1 MVGSETLQPSQAGQ
15 CTFRQRRLARPKNSS
30 QETGCKDCVAVA
42 VLTKTGGKLP
52 MNDDVSVS
60 SYRGGKVRVER
71 DVQGVVPVHSWVIES
86 AGTDV
91 GSKLKRKKV
100 N

>member
-1 MVGSETLQPSQAGQ
+1 
-15 CTFRQRRLARPKNSS
+15 
-30 QETGCKDCVAVA
+30 
-42 VLTKTGGKLP
+42 

-100 N
+100 NWNENRNDKLQKANFSLKPVVVQW